1 MDKDKVMDLAKLARI
16 EIDNEEVENLS
27 HEFED
32 ILNYVGEVRRAG
44 IRNKELR
51 IGEREKFPLRN
62 VLRADAEPHESG
74 IYTQKLLAQAPA
86 REGDYIK
93 VRRIL

>member
-62 VLRADAEPHESG
+62 VLRADAESHEPG